1 MKSDSSFKI
10 LLTLIISL
18 ILIITVLAISCSI
31 YNPNLVEEVKK
42 NGDLGRIGWIPI
54 DSPKTPAKNITIQ
67 RINWIKYFE
76 NPEKYDIDLLI
87 VGDSFSDVGNLPD
100 YLATYNDMQVLAV
113 RQHAINGNKTF
124 TPFNLLIAMDNGG
137 IIDKINPKI
146 ILLEQVEREEYDRT
160 NEINFNSNISMD
172 EFETAIRKSENK
184 LSTIN
189 NPIMEMDKNTDS
201 HEIIDDINM
210 FQYFVPPSSQLR
222 QNDPIN
228 EKIKKTINFSSESF
242 NTVKYISLSQIWLIL
257 TGHSYNQISDFLKYS
272 TYKLKLSEPLFT
284 SPKDNNTLY
293 FLSDDLLYLNYI
305 DDTIWINHLNS
316 HLNTLSNRFAK
327 KNISFYYLSAPDKFD
342 FYFSC
347 IEDNTYPKNPYYEQM
362 DGLCHS
368 YHYINAKEIL
378 NKRLSDKERD
388 IYWLGDTHWSWMSTE
403 YLSSQISPINYS
415 IHVSD

>member
-1 MKSDSSFKI
+1 MKFDSPLKV

-18 ILIITVLAISCSI
+18 VLIITVLAISCSI
-31 YNPNLVEEVKK
+31 YNPNLVEKVKM

-67 RINWIKYFE
+67 TINWIKYFE

-113 RQHAINGNKTF
+113 RHHTITGKKTF

-137 IIDKINPKI
+137 IVDKINPKI
-146 ILLEQVEREEYDRT
+146 ILLEQVEREEYERT
-160 NEINFNSNISMD
+160 NEIDFNSYLSMD
-172 EFETAIRKSENK
+172 EFEMAVRRSENES
-184 LSTIN
+184 STIN
-189 NPIMEMDKNTDS
+189 NPILEMDKNTGDLKKNGNI
-201 HEIIDDINM
+201 EI
-210 FQYFVPPSSQLR
+210 FQYLLTPPSQLR
-222 QNDPIN
+222 SNDPIN
-228 EKIKKTINFSSESF
+228 EKIQKTINYPSESF
-242 NTVKYISLSQIWLIL
+242 SNVKNVFLSHIWLIL
-257 TGHSYNQISDFLKYS
+257 TGHSYNKISDFFQDS

-284 SPKDNNTLY
+284 SLNDYDTLY
-293 FLSDDLLYLNYI
+293 FLSDDLLYLNYL

-316 HLNTLSNRFAK
+316 HLNNLSNRFAQ
-327 KNISFYYLSAPDKFD
+327 KNISLYYLSAPDKFD

-347 IEDNTYPKNPYYEQM
+347 IENNPYPENPYYEQM

-368 YHYINAKEIL
+368 YQYINAKEIL
-378 NKRLSDKERD
+378 NKKLSDKERD

-415 IHVSD
+415 ILVVD